1 MSMSLWGPVALE
13 ARAGGQRCWACARCG
28 PWSLRETRG
37 RRRGARPGLLG
48 PLDPRPPPTSPG
60 LPPGYPRSPDLP
72 GPPPAPRISLRF
84 PDLSGSPSTP
94 QIYPRSPDLPGPA
107 PLSVPPPHPPGPLP
121 LPALPAHLSPSRCE
135 SLALRVPGALARAE
149 AAGCVRGEAEW
160 PSLTPGEL
168 CGAWS
173 AVGPVRRVLAGERG
187 PEGTVLVG
195 PTWALPPPVRP
206 GRQEA
211 RGAPAAPPL
220 GGGQDWGE
228 KAGAARTPGAG
239 GSAGEWG
246 GLFSCRPEVG
256 PTCGSVRPEDRRLA
270 FRQVLVSPTLFGP
283 PRRGRGPLHADL
295 LVPAAVVLVCPGPE
309 LASSLG
315 PLVSSVRCLV
325 LALLP
330 RIRPRLDFPRRR
342 CWPEVSLC
350 CSVWSLSYEGQ
361 VRGPAQ
367 HYSLPGTVTRT

>member
-1 MSMSLWGPVALE
+1 MVAPGDTRAEEGRPAWAPGP
-13 ARAGGQRCWACARCG
+13 
-28 PWSLRETRG
+28 S
-37 RRRGARPGLLG
+37 
-48 PLDPRPPPTSPG
+48 RPPASAH
-60 LPPGYPRSPDLP
+60 LP
-72 GPPPAPRISLRF
+72 GPPPRLPALPGSPWASPRSPDPPRASRISLGLPPLPGPTPAPRISPGLPHSPVLP
-84 PDLSGSPSTP
+84 PDPRVLS
-94 QIYPRSPDLPGPA
+94 RSPPS
-107 PLSVPPPHPPGPLP
+107 PLT
-121 LPALPAHLSPSRCE
+121 ALPAHPSPSRCE
-135 SLALRVPGALARAE
+135 SLALPVPGALARAE

-173 AVGPVRRVLAGERG
+173 AVGPGRRALAGERG

-220 GGGQDWGE
+220 GGEQDWGE

-239 GSAGEWG
+239 GSAGG
-246 GLFSCRPEVG
+246 GGSLLQARSGPRR

-270 FRQVLVSPTLFGP
+270 FRQVFVSPTLFGP
-283 PRRGRGPLHADL
+283 PRLGRGPLHADL
-295 LVPAAVVLVCPGPE
+295 LVPAVVVLVCPGPE

-325 LALLP
+325 LSLLP
-330 RIRPRLDFPRRR
+330 RIRPRLDFPRRK

-367 HYSLPGTVTRT
+367 HYSLPGMVTRP

>member
-1 MSMSLWGPVALE
+1 MPWRRELGADAAGPAP
-13 ARAGGQRCWACARCG
+13 APGRGRSRRHAGGGGAAGLGSWAL
-28 PWSLRETRG
+28 ST
-37 RRRGARPGLLG
+37 PGL
-48 PLDPRPPPTSPG
+48 RPPPRASPQAT
-60 LPPGYPRSPDLP
+60 R
-72 GPPPAPRISLRF
+72 APRISLGLPPLPGSPPRF
-84 PDLSGSPSTP
+84 PDLPGSPSTP
-94 QIYPRSPDLPGPA
+94 RIYPRSPDLPRPA
-107 PLSVPPPHPPGPLP
+107 PLSGPPPRPPGPLP
-121 LPALPAHLSPSRCE
+121 LPALPAHPSPSRCE
-135 SLALRVPGALARAE
+135 SLALPVPGALARAE

-173 AVGPVRRVLAGERG
+173 AVGPGRRALAGERG

-220 GGGQDWGE
+220 GGEQDWGE

-239 GSAGEWG
+239 GSAGG
-246 GLFSCRPEVG
+246 GGSLLQARSGPRR

-270 FRQVLVSPTLFGP
+270 FRQVFVSPTLFGP
-283 PRRGRGPLHADL
+283 PRLGRGPLHADL
-295 LVPAAVVLVCPGPE
+295 LVPAVVVLVCPGPE

-325 LALLP
+325 LSLLP
-330 RIRPRLDFPRRR
+330 RIRPRLDFPRRK

-367 HYSLPGTVTRT
+367 HYSLPGMVTRP